1 MGSGEEID
9 RVQEEHNLA
18 EAERRRF
25 VYKDLESVLYRGFIS
40 FSTQWEGV
48 SLSFRTPG
56 RVAQDLLIDRV
67 EEGSKSWKIWLV
79 STYLRSVDG
88 FLIDEDR
95 NSPWLVSKIWADKL
109 LNVELDVLC
118 SVCFGLKKRMDRCYK
133 LLEAYCHE
141 PYSRYN
147 WRIGTR
153 PKGDTYVGQV
163 WTSINKIEDDL
174 DEDMR
179 NWTHTRAVVGAM
191 SGKAAKALARSEEKY
206 VKSRKL
212 SAQRTIEKAI
222 NEVLFGEVTPP
233 EPEYI
238 EIGGEKVLMPTISP
252 QSLESLEAEMA
263 RDMRG
268 EKDLHDI
275 LVEDYKARARKHM
288 EDAKRAREEARER
301 SIELSQED
309 SGTIKAYT
317 PEQMEQL
324 GIQKANKPTSVQ
336 STSEVDHR
344 FRDYLDTEVRI
355 GWIGLKGI
363 PEEANKP
370 VEKSSSLQDRLNKR
384 KPTME

>member
-1 MGSGEEID
+1 MGSGEAID
-9 RVQEEHNLA
+9 RAQEEHNLA

-25 VYKDLESVLYRGFIS
+25 IYKDLESVIYKGFIS
-40 FSTQWEGV
+40 FSAQWKGV
-48 SLSFRTPG
+48 TLGFRTPDKESQEELVG
-56 RVAQDLLIDRV
+56 RV

-79 STYLRSVDG
+79 STYLHSVDG
-88 FLIDEDR
+88 FIIER
-95 NSPWLVSKIWADKL
+95 GTNGPWYVSKVWVESLI
-109 LNVELDVLC
+109 NVELDVLC

-133 LLEAYCHE
+133 LVEAYCHE

-153 PKGDTYVGQV
+153 PRGKTYVGQV
-163 WTSINKIEDDL
+163 WSSINRIEDQL

-179 NWTHTRAVVGAM
+179 NWTHTRAIVGAM
-191 SGKAAKALARSEEKY
+191 SGKAAKSLAQSEEKY

-212 SAQRTIEKAI
+212 AAQRTIERVV

-238 EIGGEKVLMPTISP
+238 EIGGEKVMVPTISP

-263 RDMRG
+263 RAMSG

-275 LVEDYKARARKHM
+275 LVEDYKARAKQHM
-288 EDAKRAREEARER
+288 ENSRRAREEARNR
-301 SIELSQED
+301 SLESSQDE
-309 SGTIKAYT
+309 SGSIKAYT
-317 PEQMEQL
+317 PEQMEEL
-324 GIQKANKPTSVQ
+324 GIRKSNNPTSVQ
-336 STSEVDHR
+336 STSEVDRR

-363 PEEANKP
+363 PEEATPSN
-370 VEKSSSLQDRLNKR
+370 EKSSLQDRLKKR
-384 KPTME
+384 NPTMK